1 MTATYRTAPEPTT
14 KMPGGIPYI
23 IGNEAAERFSYY
35 GMKGILIIFMTQYL
49 MLMEGSRIVDTMSNA
64 QATSYVHLF
73 ASAVYAFP
81 ILGALLAD
89 IFLGKYLTILSL
101 SIVYCLG
108 HAALAVMGFQGV
120 PLYWMVAGLALIAL

>member
-73 ASAVYAFP
+73 ARF
-81 ILGALLAD
+81 
-89 IFLGKYLTILSL
+89 FLYRS
-101 SIVYCLG
+101 
-108 HAALAVMGFQGV
+108 F
-120 PLYWMVAGLALIAL
+120 IAWGTLPWR

>member
-49 MLMEGSRIVDTMSNA
+49 MLMDGSRIVDTMSNA

-89 IFLGKYLTILSL
+89 IFIGKY
-101 SIVYCLG
+101 
-108 HAALAVMGFQGV
+108 
-120 PLYWMVAGLALIAL
+120 